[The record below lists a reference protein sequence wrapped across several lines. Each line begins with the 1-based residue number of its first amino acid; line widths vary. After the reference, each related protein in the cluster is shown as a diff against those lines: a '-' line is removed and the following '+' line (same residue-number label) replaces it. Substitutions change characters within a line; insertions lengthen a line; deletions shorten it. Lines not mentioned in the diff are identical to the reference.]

1 MGSGKLLHKAYK
13 KYGLENF
20 NKEVIDFYNSEDELN
35 RGEIYWIAKF
45 NSTDQNIGYNLTY
58 GGDGVLGHIPSQETR
73 QKISSSKKGQT
84 SPNKGK
90 TFIEEHRRKLSES
103 HKGKNRGE
111 NNGMYRKS
119 PANKGVPMSE
129 EQKRKI
135 SLYWQRRK
143 LEKLNKQ
150 NNG

>member
-1 MGSGKLLHKAYK
+1 MGSGKLLHKAYQ

-20 NKEVIDFYNSEDELN
+20 KKEIIQFYNGIDELN
-35 RGEIYWIAKF
+35 QGEIYWIAKF
-45 NSTDQNIGYNLTY
+45 NSTDLEIGYNLTF
-58 GGDGVLGHIPSQETR
+58 GGDGQLGHIPSQETR

-90 TFIEEHRRKLSES
+90 TFSEEHRRKLSES

-129 EQKRKI
+129 EQKHKI
-135 SLYWQRRK
+135 SLAHQRRK
-143 LEKLNKQ
+143 LAKLNKQ